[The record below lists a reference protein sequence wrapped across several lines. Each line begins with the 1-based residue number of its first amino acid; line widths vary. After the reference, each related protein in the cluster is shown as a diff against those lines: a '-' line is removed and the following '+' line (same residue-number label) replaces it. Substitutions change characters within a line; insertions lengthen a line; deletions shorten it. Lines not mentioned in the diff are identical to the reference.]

1 MSSPLASGQTLIR
14 EDVDETKA
22 VRATVVFISGISVT
36 DSEQVASRLGE
47 ACAVI
52 RSGRR
57 PYFGMRCAN

>member
-1 MSSPLASGQTLIR
+1 MSSPLASGQTLIG

-22 VRATVVFISGISVT
+22 VRATVFFMSGVSVA

-47 ACAVI
+47 ACSVTQH
-52 RSGRR
+52 GRH